1 MKRLFA
7 FLRRS
12 PRDIRQDV
20 DEELR
25 FHIDARTEELVAGG
39 MGRADARRQAAREFG
54 DVDDARRYMR
64 RMDWR
69 TERDRRRRD
78 YMGEFRQD
86 VRYALRQLRAA
97 PVFALTAIVT
107 LALGIGANTAIFSV
121 VSAVLLRPL
130 PFPDPDRL
138 YAVWSANRT
147 ANALQAP
154 VSPVDLD
161 DWRAQRQQIEDLGG
175 YFYSEGST
183 GIDMTGRGQ
192 PRRLTVVF
200 VTPGFSRRSAPGRRR
215 DGCRVKTSSFAA
227 APTRS
232 SCCPTDSGS
241 GSSAAPQ
248 ALPGR
253 R

>member
-20 DEELR
+20 DDELR
-25 FHIDARTEELVAGG
+25 FHIETRTEDLIAGG
-39 MGRADARRQAAREFG
+39 MARGDARRQAAREFG
-54 DVDDARRYMR
+54 DLDDARRYMQ
-64 RMDWR
+64 RMDRR

-86 VRYALRQLRAA
+86 VRYALRQLWAA

-147 ANALQAP
+147 
-154 VSPVDLD
+154 
-161 DWRAQRQQIEDLGG
+161 RQHA
-175 YFYSEGST
+175 
-183 GIDMTGRGQ
+183 R
-192 PRRLTVVF
+192 
-200 VTPGFSRRSAPGRRR
+200 SRRCRRSISTTGARNGGRS
-215 DGCRVKTSSFAA
+215 KTSAAISTVRA
-227 APTRS
+227 APAST
-232 SCCPTDSGS
+232 
-241 GSSAAPQ
+241 
-248 ALPGR
+248 
-253 R
+253 